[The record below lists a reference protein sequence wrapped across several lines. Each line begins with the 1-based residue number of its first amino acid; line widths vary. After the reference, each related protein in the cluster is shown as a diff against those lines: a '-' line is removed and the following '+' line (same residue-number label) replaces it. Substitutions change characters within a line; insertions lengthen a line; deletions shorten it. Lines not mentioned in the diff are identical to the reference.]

1 MAASI
6 DVSGLLLLAIT
17 CTLCLVQAGEHA
29 DLAKPA
35 EIMLGD
41 IFNGW
46 KLSAVSELS
55 LSANQLQSDLQRLKW
70 HPGKSLSGSTK
81 EEMSCFEQ
89 QPAVMC
95 NMQQC
100 LESLKVI
107 VNPMEVKTFLLELA

>member
-1 MAASI
+1 M
-6 DVSGLLLLAIT
+6 LLCQRLIGCVT
-17 CTLCLVQAGEHA
+17 SYTLCLVQVGEHA
-29 DLAKPA
+29 ELAKPA

-41 IFNGW
+41 VFNGW

-70 HPGKSLSGSTK
+70 RPGKSLSGSVK
-81 EEMSCFEQ
+81 EEVPHLKQ

-95 NMQQC
+95 NGQQC
-100 LESLKVI
+100 LDSLKIV